1 VVERSVVTAVIVVA
15 YHRGFELLRQMP
27 QGRDMTLIRLG
38 PEALRASR
46 FALSPLAETLSR
58 LIVLRRE
65 IDGGRPGPQARVLA
79 GWLDGD
85 PFAAGLLRLV
95 SATKFLPDFVAVPP
109 SSMTTRID
117 DELARM
123 RAVADSE
130 ARATIAESRRF
141 AWTADSI
148 AWADAGGI
156 TTSAA
161 AVFARGWQ
169 WFVEPDWPRR
179 RAVMERDIR
188 HRAGVLAAHGWRQAI
203 NGIGK
208 IRWAGP
214 DAILFSTQTH
224 ADLSIGDQGL
234 VLVPHTGTVGQWMC
248 EAPPRFALVYPAR
261 GALEQLHVAEEGVTK
276 LIGEGRARILA
287 ALEDPTTPSQLAV
300 LLGVSLG
307 TVSGHLATLRDA
319 GAVVGRRSGRSV
331 YYERTSLGD
340 ALAGRLTHLDE
351 PAPRT
356 RAGA

>member
-1 VVERSVVTAVIVVA
+1 
-15 YHRGFELLRQMP
+15 
-27 QGRDMTLIRLG
+27 MTLLRLG
-38 PEALRASR
+38 PDALRASR

-65 IDGGRPGPQARVLA
+65 LDGGRPSPQAQVLA

-95 SATKFLPDFVAVPP
+95 SATKFLPDFVAIPP
-109 SSMTTRID
+109 SSMTTRIA
-117 DELARM
+117 DELAQM

-141 AWTADSI
+141 AWMTSSI
-148 AWADAGGI
+148 AWADADGI
-156 TTSAA
+156 TTCAA

-203 NGIGK
+203 SGIGK

-224 ADLSIGDQGL
+224 ADLPIGDHGL

-248 EAPPRFALVYPAR
+248 ESPPRFALVYPAR
-261 GALEQLHVAEEGVTK
+261 GALEQLHLAEEGVAR
-276 LIGEGRARILA
+276 LIGQGRARILA
-287 ALEDPTTPSQLAV
+287 TLEDPTTPSQLAV
-300 LLGVSLG
+300 MLGVSLG

-319 GAVVGRRSGRSV
+319 GAVFGRRSGRAV

-340 ALAGRLTHLDE
+340 ALAGRLLHQQEAVHPT
-351 PAPRT
+351 P
-356 RAGA
+356 GGS

>member
-1 VVERSVVTAVIVVA
+1 
-15 YHRGFELLRQMP
+15 
-27 QGRDMTLIRLG
+27 MTLIRLG
-38 PEALRASR
+38 PDALRACR

-58 LIVLRRE
+58 LITLRCE
-65 IDGGRPGPQARVLA
+65 IDGGRPGPQATALA
-79 GWLDGD
+79 GWLDHD

-95 SATKFLPDFVAVPP
+95 SATKYLPDFVAVPP

-117 DELARM
+117 DELAQM
-123 RAVADSE
+123 RAVDDAG

-141 AWTADSI
+141 AWI
-148 AWADAGGI
+148 ASSVDWADADGVAA
-156 TTSAA
+156 SAA

-203 NGIGK
+203 SGIGK

-224 ADLSIGDQGL
+224 PDLTIGDQGL
-234 VLVPHTGTVGQWMC
+234 VLVPHTGTVGQWTC

-261 GALEQLHVAEEGVTK
+261 GALEQVHVPAGGVAR
-276 LIGEGRARILA
+276 LIGEGRARVLA
-287 ALEDPTTPSQLAV
+287 ALADPTTPSQLAL

-319 GAVVGRRSGRSV
+319 GAIVGRRSGRAV

-340 ALAGRLTHLDE
+340 SLAGR
-351 PAPRT
+351 
-356 RAGA
+356 

>member
-1 VVERSVVTAVIVVA
+1 
-15 YHRGFELLRQMP
+15 
-27 QGRDMTLIRLG
+27 MTLIRLG
-38 PEALRASR
+38 PDGLRASR
-46 FALSPLAETLSR
+46 FALSPLAETLSL
-58 LIVLRRE
+58 LIALRCE
-65 IDGGRPGPQARVLA
+65 IDRGRPGPEAQALA
-79 GWLDGD
+79 GWLDRD

-95 SATKFLPDFVAVPP
+95 SATKFLPDFVAIPP

-123 RAVADSE
+123 RAVPDHV

-141 AWTADSI
+141 AWMPGGI
-148 AWADAGGI
+148 AWADPDGV

-203 NGIGK
+203 DGIGK

-224 ADLSIGDQGL
+224 ADLSIGDEGL
-234 VLVPHTGTVGQWMC
+234 VLVPHTGTSGQWMC

-261 GALEQLHVAEEGVTK
+261 GALEHLHVAAEGVAK

-287 ALEDPTTPSQLAV
+287 ALADPTTSSQLAV

-319 GAVVGRRSGRSV
+319 GAVVGRRSGRAV

-340 ALAGRLTHLDE
+340 ALATHL
-351 PAPRT
+351 
-356 RAGA
+356 G

>member
-1 VVERSVVTAVIVVA
+1 
-15 YHRGFELLRQMP
+15 
-27 QGRDMTLIRLG
+27 MTLIRLG
-38 PEALRASR
+38 PDALRASR

-58 LIVLRRE
+58 LIVLRCE
-65 IDGGRPGPQARVLA
+65 LDGGRPSPQAQVLA

-95 SATKFLPDFVAVPP
+95 SATKFLPDFVAIPP

-117 DELARM
+117 DELAQM
-123 RAVADSE
+123 RAVPDSE

-141 AWTADSI
+141 AWKTNSI
-148 AWADAGGI
+148 AWADTDGI
-156 TTSAA
+156 TACAA
-161 AVFARGWQ
+161 AVFAHGWQ

-203 NGIGK
+203 DGISK

-224 ADLSIGDQGL
+224 ADLIIGDQGL
-234 VLVPHTGTVGQWMC
+234 VLVPHTGTVGQWTC

-261 GALEQLHVAEEGVTK
+261 GTLEQLHVATEGVAR

-287 ALEDPTTPSQLAV
+287 ALEDPSTPSQLAV

-319 GAVVGRRSGRSV
+319 GAVVGRRSGRAV
-331 YYERTSLGD
+331 YYERTTLGD
-340 ALAGRLTHLDE
+340 TLAGRLPPGRE
-351 PAPRT
+351 PATP
-356 RAGA
+356 AQGP